1 MGCTLAGSLTNMIKD
16 IKRTVNPDYLFIEPF
31 ELVVTKEILTALAMG
46 QRDVV
51 YEVGPVFALI
61 DAPEFDYLWLE
72 RKQTLINYISGCH
85 RVAIT
90 RVDLV
95 EQEKLEDIR
104 ETLRNEVQ
112 VDNALLVSIPENQG
126 IEKVMAD
133 FSRSGHHR
141 IKGNQ
146 IP

>member
-1 MGCTLAGSLTNMIKD
+1 MIKD
-16 IKRTVNPDYLFIEPF
+16 IKRTINPDYLFIEPF

-46 QRDVV
+46 QRDVA

-61 DAPEFDYLWLE
+61 DAPEFDYLWQE

-85 RVAIT
+85 GVAIT

-95 EQEKLEDIR
+95 DPQKQEHIR
-104 ETLRNEVQ
+104 ETLKNEAQ
-112 VDNALLVSIPENQG
+112 VDKALIVSIPDNQG

-133 FSRSGHHR
+133 FS
-141 IKGNQ
+141 
-146 IP
+146 

>member
-1 MGCTLAGSLTNMIKD
+1 MGCTLAGSLTTMIKS

-61 DAPEFDYLWLE
+61 DAPEFDYLWQE
-72 RKQTLINYISGCH
+72 RKQTLINYISGCQ

-95 EQEKLEDIR
+95 NPQKLEQIR
-104 ETLRNEVQ
+104 ETLRKGVQ
-112 VDNALLVSIPENQG
+112 VDGALSVSIPENQG
-126 IEKVMAD
+126 IEKVMAI
-133 FSRSGHHR
+133 FS
-141 IKGNQ
+141 
-146 IP
+146 

>member
-1 MGCTLAGSLTNMIKD
+1 VGCTLAGSLTNMIKD
-16 IKRTVNPDYLFIEPF
+16 IKRTVDPDYLFIEPF

-51 YEVGPVFALI
+51 YEVGPVFALM
-61 DAPEFDYLWLE
+61 DAPEFDYLWQE

-95 EQEKLEDIR
+95 DQQKLEQIR
-104 ETLRNEVQ
+104 ETLRNEAQ
-112 VDNALLVSIPENQG
+112 ADNALAVSIPDDQG
-126 IEKVMAD
+126 IEKVIAD
-133 FSRSGHHR
+133 FS
-141 IKGNQ
+141 
-146 IP
+146 

>member
-31 ELVVTKEILTALAMG
+31 ELVVTAEILTALAMG
-46 QRDVV
+46 QRDVD

-61 DAPEFDYLWLE
+61 DAPEFDFSWRE
-72 RKQTLINYISGCH
+72 RKQTLLNHISGCH

-95 EQEKLEDIR
+95 DKQKQTLIR
-104 ETLRNEVQ
+104 AALRNEAYRDDVF
-112 VDNALLVSIPENQG
+112 LVSTSDNEG
-126 IEKVMAD
+126 IEKVIAE
-133 FSRSGHHR
+133 FA
-141 IKGNQ
+141 
-146 IP
+146 

>member
-16 IKRTVNPDYLFIEPF
+16 IKRTLNPDYLFIEPF

-46 QRDVV
+46 QRDVD

-61 DAPEFDYLWLE
+61 DAPEFDYLWQE
-72 RKQTLINYISGCH
+72 RKQTLMNYISGCH

-95 EQEKLEDIR
+95 KPRKLEHIR
-104 ETLRNEVQ
+104 ETLRNEAQ
-112 VDNALLVSIPENQG
+112 VNNACSVSIPDNQG
-126 IEKVMAD
+126 IEKVVAD
-133 FSRSGHHR
+133 FS
-141 IKGNQ
+141 
-146 IP
+146 

>member
-46 QRDVV
+46 KRDVA
-51 YEVGPVFALI
+51 YKVGPVFALI
-61 DAPEFDYLWLE
+61 DAPEFDYLWQE

-85 RVAIT
+85 TVAIT

-95 EQEKLEDIR
+95 DPQKLEHIR
-104 ETLRNEVQ
+104 VTLKNELQ
-112 VDNALLVSIPENQG
+112 VDNALLVSIPDNQG

-133 FSRSGHHR
+133 FS
-141 IKGNQ
+141 
-146 IP
+146 